1 MAGASLGRDGPK
13 PAMARGRR
21 CGGIKHFMETSWT
34 LTRHDEGPWDSNIT
48 PELKQTVIDGVAR
61 EAAGRSVDQLAQD
74 ENRVIVGLL
83 KLRGLDSKDSAAAAK
98 TGKPKPTTQRA
109 PAGANA

>member
-1 MAGASLGRDGPK
+1 MEHLMDPLQGMMKALGTP
-13 PAMARGRR
+13 
-21 CGGIKHFMETSWT
+21 
-34 LTRHDEGPWDSNIT
+34 NIT

-83 KLRGLDSKDSAAAAK
+83 KLRGLDSKAQAVKSD
-98 TGKPKPTTQRA
+98 KPKAATQRA
-109 PAGANA
+109 MVGANA